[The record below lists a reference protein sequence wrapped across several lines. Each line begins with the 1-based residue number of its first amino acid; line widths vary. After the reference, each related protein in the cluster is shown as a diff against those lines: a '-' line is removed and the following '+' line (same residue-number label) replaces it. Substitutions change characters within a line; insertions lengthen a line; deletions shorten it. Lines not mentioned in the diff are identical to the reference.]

1 MKILLKLLLLICAI
15 VIFNIVSLLAI
26 LVQIPRKA
34 LRKESLE
41 KYFYSLA
48 ISEDQRGGSYLYGTE
63 DFTISSYTYYLHTK
77 GNKYATYFMRFI
89 DSFALLLGDK
99 EHCKNAFEKE
109 LEEFKNVVDE
119 FATKSN

>member
-1 MKILLKLLLLICAI
+1 MKIVLKLLLLLCAI
-15 VIFNIVSLLAI
+15 IIFNVVSFLAI
-26 LVQIPRKA
+26 LIQIPRKI

-48 ISEDQRGGSYLYGTE
+48 IGEDQRGGAYLYGTE

-89 DSFALLLGDK
+89 DFFALLLGDK
-99 EHCKNAFEKE
+99 DHCKKAFEKE
-109 LEEFKNVVDE
+109 LEEFKKAVDN
-119 FATKSN
+119 FATKLN